1 MKILS
6 IDTSC
11 DETAAAVTEDTK
23 ILSNIIW
30 SQASLHAKF
39 GGVMPSLA
47 QRMHEEHIGWAVNRA
62 MVNGK
67 CKMENLDCI
76 AVTVGPGLSIA
87 LGVGINKAK
96 ELAKK
101 YNKKLIAVNH
111 LEAHILSSFANP
123 KSKTI
128 NSKRIQNLNI
138 KFPSLGLAVSGG
150 NTILVKINKIGK
162 YEVLAETQ
170 DDALGEALDKS
181 ARMLGLGYPGGAILE
196 KMARPG
202 DPKKYKL
209 PVPIVGHE
217 DRKIFTYSGL
227 KTAMSRLVESEKP
240 LTKEKI
246 YSLAACF
253 QDVAFQHLL
262 RVVSFIIRDSE
273 FAVHDLLVGG
283 GVSANIELR
292 KRLRKLG
299 KESGISVHFPYSKK
313 LTGDNAAMIG
323 VAAYF
328 KAQGGEFI
336 EIKEIDRNPRA
347 KL

>member
-11 DETAAAVTEDTK
+11 DETAAAVTEGTK
-23 ILSNIIW
+23 ILSNVIW

-47 QRMHEEHIGWAVNRA
+47 QREHEEHINWVVKRA
-62 MVNGK
+62 MTNGK
-67 CKMENLDCI
+67 CKIEDLDCI

-87 LGVGINKAK
+87 LGVGINKAR

-111 LEAHILSSFANP
+111 LEGHLLSPLANE
-123 KSKTI
+123 KWKI
-128 NSKRIQNLNI
+128 ENE
-138 KFPSLGLAVSGG
+138 KFPMLGIVISGG
-150 NTILVKINKIGK
+150 NTQLILIKEIGK
-162 YEVLAETQ
+162 YEILAETQ

-196 KMARPG
+196 KMARLG
-202 DPKKYKL
+202 DSKKYKL
-209 PVPIVGHE
+209 PIPIVGYE

-246 YSLAACF
+246 YDLAACF
-253 QDVAFQHLL
+253 QDIAFTHLI
-262 RVVSFIIRDSE
+262 RVCSYIISNSQLSI
-273 FAVHDLLVGG
+273 HCLLVGG
-283 GVSANIELR
+283 GVSANVELR
-292 KRLRKLG
+292 KRLRQMG
-299 KESGISVHFPYSKK
+299 KRFGVTVHFPYSKK
-313 LTGDNAAMIG
+313 LYGDNAAMIG
-323 VAAYF
+323 IAAYF
-328 KAQGGEFI
+328 KTQRGEFI
-336 EIKEIDRNPRA
+336 EIDKIDRDPRA